1 MVKRLENEVW
11 ALDRCCGCGNC
22 VALCSKG
29 MLFWGAGETPTRE
42 LREKAL
48 GLSHT
53 TLDSCSFC
61 QQLCELGCPQLEE
74 QRPVVQPWQV
84 AAVRTRGIVQ
94 SGEPGEVVKHLL
106 VASMAAELIDG
117 AVLPDVDPWNLKATA
132 TVATSVGEVVDTLG
146 VPALWAPTL
155 SALNEAVYERQLR
168 SVAVVGTPCVS
179 QAVHKLQ
186 ATDSP
191 RLNHYRQA
199 VRLNVAIF
207 CTGVY
212 RPELIG
218 EYFGKQ
224 LGIASARIKR
234 LEASPRL
241 GVLTAVLWDG
251 STRTVLLADVDA
263 YTRHG
268 CARCDDYAGDAAD
281 IAVGTMGAQDGYST
295 VIVRSQAGEIALR
308 TAMDF
313 GLLEAGGAVDQV
325 ALARAQA
332 EKERRQRAQLFDR
345 MMVMML
351 DALAEPRKRADVK
364 QAFVRAYGAR
374 KAADRQNEEGNCY
387 VTCGQC

>member
-11 ALDRCCGCGNC
+11 TLDRCCGCGNC

-29 MLFWGAGETPTRE
+29 MLYWGAGEAPIRE

-53 TLDSCSFC
+53 TLDSCTFC
-61 QQLCELGCPQLEE
+61 QQLCEMGCPQLEE
-74 QRPVVQPWQV
+74 QRPVLSPWQV
-84 AAVRTRGIVQ
+84 VSVRTRGAVQ
-94 SGEPGEVVKHLL
+94 SGEPSDVVKHLV
-106 VASMAAELIDG
+106 VAAMAAELIDG
-117 AVLPDVDPWNLKATA
+117 AIVPDVDPWKLQATA
-132 TVATSVGEVVDTLG
+132 RVATSVGEVIDTLG

-155 SALNEAVYERQLR
+155 TALNEAVYERRLK

-179 QAVHKLQ
+179 QAVYKLR
-186 ATDSP
+186 ATDSL
-191 RLNHYRQA
+191 RLNPYRQA
-199 VRLNVAIF
+199 VRLNVALF

-212 RPELIG
+212 RPELISDYLAK
-218 EYFGKQ
+218 E
-224 LGIASARIKR
+224 LGIATARIKR

-251 STRTVLLADVDA
+251 STRSVSLAEADA

-281 IAVGTMGAQDGYST
+281 IAAGTIGAQDGYST

-308 TAMDF
+308 TALDF
-313 GLLEAGGAVDQV
+313 GLLEVGGSVDMA

-351 DALAEPRKRADVK
+351 DALGEPRKRADVK
-364 QAFVRAYGAR
+364 QAFVRAYGTA
-374 KAADRQNEEGNCY
+374 KAADRQTEEGNCY